1 MKTIIAALF
10 LCAGISCSTKYVLD
24 KNPEVKIA
32 NAYYKKW
39 SSGVRGGG
47 SGVIIFIE
55 LKKEYSL
62 EKEKIKLQHVYFNG
76 GNSNLKKQSK
86 SVYQG
91 YIASSKSTIDIG
103 LEPFSKEVEKQNL
116 IREKMPFNLAED
128 EAVICFIKNEKKRYQ
143 KIKLKEQQLKNIPM

>member
-91 YIASSKSTIDIG
+91 YIA
-103 LEPFSKEVEKQNL
+103 
-116 IREKMPFNLAED
+116 
-128 EAVICFIKNEKKRYQ
+128 
-143 KIKLKEQQLKNIPM
+143 